1 MKPTDIPVVTLAEAA
16 DEPATKPTAEPTAKP
31 MTEPTVQPTMAPAAP
46 LTAATAEP
54 TPVNVDENTNSVGV
68 TVVATTPKP
77 QTAPEEDALV
87 MDMSKTGM
95 IYAQT
100 LEQIKEQGRKVVL
113 EMNDQVSWSIDGS
126 TIENDN
132 LENINLEVEL
142 GNSQIP
148 ERKLEILTEGET
160 YVELSLAHN
169 GEFGFTAVLS
179 VELKEAQPGQY
190 ANLFYYNEET
200 GEFEFM
206 CASLVSST
214 CKAEFEFK
222 HASEYVIIISDDTKE
237 MLVEEKAEVMAQ
249 AEAEAVEAMAQA
261 KEELPAKEPRK
272 AAGVIAL
279 ILLGSIAIVIG
290 VYLILR
296 RKDD

>member
-1 MKPTDIPVVTLAEAA
+1 
-16 DEPATKPTAEPTAKP
+16 
-31 MTEPTVQPTMAPAAP
+31 MAPAAP

-148 ERKLEILTEGET
+148 ERKLEILTDGET

>member
-1 MKPTDIPVVTLAEAA
+1 
-16 DEPATKPTAEPTAKP
+16 
-31 MTEPTVQPTMAPAAP
+31 MAPAAP

-142 GNSQIP
+142 
-148 ERKLEILTEGET
+148 
-160 YVELSLAHN
+160 
-169 GEFGFTAVLS
+169 
-179 VELKEAQPGQY
+179 
-190 ANLFYYNEET
+190 
-200 GEFEFM
+200 
-206 CASLVSST
+206 
-214 CKAEFEFK
+214 
-222 HASEYVIIISDDTKE
+222 
-237 MLVEEKAEVMAQ
+237 
-249 AEAEAVEAMAQA
+249 
-261 KEELPAKEPRK
+261 
-272 AAGVIAL
+272 
-279 ILLGSIAIVIG
+279 
-290 VYLILR
+290 
-296 RKDD
+296 